1 VERAT
6 EVEPAI
12 VDQIPI
18 SPSSSVTVA
27 NIDSTSFGIDTS
39 ALVASERCPN
49 FVFTVYSQPV
59 PFPRLKSES

>member
-1 VERAT
+1 MEWAT

-27 NIDSTSFGIDTS
+27 IIDSISFSIDTA
-39 ALVASERCPN
+39 ALVASERRPN
-49 FVFTVYSQPV
+49 FVFSVYSQPV
-59 PFPRLKSES
+59 PFPTIQE